1 MNVLSLQQPVRM
13 GDPRLSTIIYVLPM
27 HPHHRQWCV
36 FRLESFVS
44 FSTLNWKENS
54 NCSPEYDSSA
64 NAVRALSVN
73 LLLEVS
79 SGGLIVRES
88 IVRDQL

>member
-1 MNVLSLQQPVRM
+1 MI
-13 GDPRLSTIIYVLPM
+13 RLK
-27 HPHHRQWCV
+27 
-36 FRLESFVS
+36 SFVS
-44 FSTLNWKENS
+44 FSTLNCKENS
-54 NCSPEYDSSA
+54 NCWPEYDSSA

>member
-1 MNVLSLQQPVRM
+1 MI
-13 GDPRLSTIIYVLPM
+13 RLKSY
-27 HPHHRQWCV
+27 
-36 FRLESFVS
+36 
-44 FSTLNWKENS
+44 STLNCKENS

>member
-1 MNVLSLQQPVRM
+1 MI
-13 GDPRLSTIIYVLPM
+13 RLK
-27 HPHHRQWCV
+27 
-36 FRLESFVS
+36 SFVS
-44 FSTLNWKENS
+44 FSTLNCKENS